1 MKSFMMHP
9 VPSSRIKSKTE
20 IIYRKTDY
28 RNIKQCVIFS
38 VKINHAHEKM
48 T

>member
-9 VPSSRIKSKTE
+9 VSSSRIKSKTE

-28 RNIKQCVIFS
+28 RNIKQFVT
-38 VKINHAHEKM
+38 V
-48 T
+48 